1 MIDYHVHSAY
11 SGDSLT
17 RLYDMCA
24 KAVEIGITEI
34 AFTEHLDF
42 TPTDISYGSL
52 IYDKWMEE
60 IEEAREKFAGRLT
73 ILSGVEVDFQ
83 EKYIPEIKEFLD
95 SHKLDFVLGSA
106 HYVDGILLEEHEKYF
121 PGKTERQAYLPYFET
136 AIAAVESGLFDGLAH
151 MDLCKRHGVRY
162 FGEFRPEDY
171 LPEIESVLKALIR
184 QGMAL
189 EINTSGLRQ
198 APKKIYPGLEILR
211 IYTDLGGR
219 NVTVGSDAHYPH
231 HLGLGLNEAIE
242 MLESVGISGIARY
255 RERSEVLDYGIIEGV
270 RR

>member
-1 MIDYHVHSAY
+1 MIDYHVHSTY
-11 SGDSLT
+11 SGDSPT

-24 KAVEIGITEI
+24 KAVEIGITEM

-60 IEEAREKFAGRLT
+60 IEKAREEFSDRLT

-83 EKYIPEIKEFLD
+83 EKYIPEIRDFLN

-106 HYVDGILLEEHEKYF
+106 HYVDGMLLEEHEKYF
-121 PGKTERQAYLPYFET
+121 PGKTEQQAYLTYFET
-136 AIAAVESGLFDGLAH
+136 ALAAVESGLFDGLAH

-162 FGEFRPEDY
+162 FGEFRPENY
-171 LPEIESVLKALIR
+171 LTEIESVLKAVIR

-198 APKKIYPGLEILR
+198 APGKMYPALEILR
-211 IYTDLGGR
+211 IYADLGGR
-219 NVTVGSDAHYPH
+219 KVTVGSDAHYTH
-231 HLGLGLNEAIE
+231 HLGLGLNEAAE
-242 MLESVGISGIARY
+242 MLKSVGITEIARY
-255 RERSEVLDYGIIEGV
+255 GLVFH
-270 RR
+270 